1 MALALSSTGFQDAV
15 DYKVIQCTGI
25 NVTTAQTNVANSAG
39 SLHSVII
46 DSANSSDNV
55 SLHILDTADT
65 SETKIAFKGKASSIK
80 TFVIPGGYA
89 FTELKFWVSKLSMAT
104 DTTSFAGSVDVTLV
118 CS

>member
-1 MALALSSTGFQDAV
+1 MAATLKSTGFQDAV

-25 NVTTAQTNVANSAG
+25 DSISPQTNVTNSSG

-46 DSANSSDNV
+46 DSAASSDNV
-55 SLHILDTADT
+55 SVHISDTADT
-65 SETKIAFKGKASSIK
+65 AVTQIAVKGKASSIK

-89 FTELKFWVSKLSMAT
+89 FSELKFYVSKFSTAA
-104 DTTSFAGSVDVTLV
+104 DNTSFAGSVDVTLV